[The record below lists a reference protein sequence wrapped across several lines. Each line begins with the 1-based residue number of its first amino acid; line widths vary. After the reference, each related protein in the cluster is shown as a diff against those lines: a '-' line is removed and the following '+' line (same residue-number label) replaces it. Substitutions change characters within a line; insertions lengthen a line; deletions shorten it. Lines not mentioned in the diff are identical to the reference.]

1 MIIVRKNL
9 LRFNGNSYTC
19 AIGKNGVTA
28 EKNEGDGCT
37 PLGEYSLGC
46 IYFRKDK
53 LVLPDVK
60 LPTIAIDKNAGWCDD
75 VASND
80 YNRPIA
86 FPFKYSAERL
96 FRDDGI
102 YDIVCVINYNSDPVI
117 KGKGSAIFLHIAR
130 NDYSGTEG
138 CIALQQ
144 NDLIQLLSQINS
156 QTRIS
161 IIV

>member
-9 LRFNGNSYTC
+9 LKFNGNSYKC
-19 AIGKNGVTA
+19 AIGKNGVTT
-28 EKNEGDGCT
+28 EKKEGDGCT

-46 IYFRKDK
+46 IYFRKDR
-53 LVLPDVK
+53 LILPDVK

-75 VASND
+75 VTSND

-96 FRDDGI
+96 FRDDSI
-102 YDIVCVINYNSDPVI
+102 YDIVCIINYNSDPVI
-117 KGKGSAIFLHIAR
+117 KGKGSAIFLHIALD
-130 NDYSGTEG
+130 DYSGTEG
-138 CIALQQ
+138 CVALQQ

>member
-28 EKNEGDGCT
+28 EKKEGDGCT

-53 LVLPDVK
+53 LILPDVK
-60 LPTIAIDKNAGWCDD
+60 LPKIAIDKNAGWCDD
-75 VASND
+75 VASDD
-80 YNRPIA
+80 YNRPVA

>member
-28 EKNEGDGCT
+28 EKKEGDGCT

-53 LVLPDVK
+53 LILPDVK

-75 VASND
+75 VVSDD
-80 YNRPIA
+80 YNRPVA

-96 FRDDGI
+96 FRDDDI

-138 CIALQQ
+138 CVALQQ

-161 IIV
+161 IIA

>member
-28 EKNEGDGCT
+28 EKKEGDGCT

-46 IYFRKDK
+46 IYFRKDR

-75 VASND
+75 VTSND
-80 YNRPIA
+80 YNQPVA
-86 FPFKYSAERL
+86 FPFECSAERL
-96 FRDDGI
+96 FRDDDI

>member
-9 LRFNGNSYTC
+9 LGFNGNSYRC
-19 AIGKNGVTA
+19 AIGKNGVTS
-28 EKNEGDGCT
+28 EKKEGDGCT

-53 LVLPDVK
+53 LILTDVK

-102 YDIVCVINYNSDPVI
+102 YDIVCVINYNTFPVI
-117 KGKGSAIFLHIAR
+117 PGHGSAIFLHIAKPGFL
-130 NDYSGTEG
+130 GTEG
-138 CIALQQ
+138 CVAIEREALIEIATNLTA
-144 NDLIQLLSQINS
+144 DS
-156 QTRIS
+156 T
-161 IIV
+161 IVIEN